1 MSQERCPVYTISV
14 VSRQEYNVVIV
25 LKMRAESGKIPI
37 YSIVV
42 PPESFGILFMEGE
55 SLPAVNRAVYGVKHV
70 KGVMKG
76 ITNAEE
82 VMKVLKPVKPA
93 VDLDVNDEVEIVA
106 DVLKGS
112 RARVTSVDRDRGI
125 VQGGAPRQRVPHAA
139 RPQDHRGQA
148 GPKRTL
154 VFLSRKTFNTYPF

>member
-1 MSQERCPVYTISV
+1 VKMSQERCPVYTISV
-14 VSRQEYNVVIV
+14 VSRQEYNVVVV
-25 LKMRAESGKIPI
+25 LKMRAESGKLPI

-42 PPESFGILFMEGE
+42 PPESFGVLFMEGE

-70 KGVMKG
+70 KGVMRG

-82 VMKVLKPVKPA
+82 VMKIMKPVKPA

-112 RARVTSVDRDRGI
+112 RARVTFVDKEKG
-125 VQGGAPRQRVPHAA
+125 VVRVELLDSAFPM
-139 RPQDHRGQA
+139 PLDL
-148 GPKRTL
+148 KITEVKL
-154 VFLSRKTFNTYPF
+154 VRKGR